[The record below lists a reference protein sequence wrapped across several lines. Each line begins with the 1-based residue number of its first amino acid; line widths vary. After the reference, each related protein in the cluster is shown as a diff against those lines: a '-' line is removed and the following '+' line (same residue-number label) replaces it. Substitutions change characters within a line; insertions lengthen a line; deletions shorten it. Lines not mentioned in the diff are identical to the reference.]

1 MTANTGSLDRIV
13 RLVIG
18 LILIAL
24 AIIGVGTP
32 WTWIGIVPAVTGMLG
47 WCPAYRLLG
56 INTCG
61 TQKE

>member
-32 WTWIGIVPAVTGMLG
+32 WTWIGIVPAATGMLG

-56 INTCG
+56 ISTCG